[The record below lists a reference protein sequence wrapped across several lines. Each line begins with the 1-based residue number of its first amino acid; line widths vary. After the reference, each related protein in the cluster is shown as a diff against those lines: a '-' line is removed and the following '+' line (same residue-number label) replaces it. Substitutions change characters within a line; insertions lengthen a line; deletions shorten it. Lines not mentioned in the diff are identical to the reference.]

1 MECLDVYVRFITETP
16 PPKYPELMLPQ
27 FRIAEPSL
35 EGGKGNFPKS
45 LLCPIQEHQ
54 QLHFV
59 RVRHNKVTHVRG
71 SPSSLTDTNMSALL
85 LFDVAFHIQV
95 SM

>member
-1 MECLDVYVRFITETP
+1 
-16 PPKYPELMLPQ
+16 MLPLL
-27 FRIAEPSL
+27 RIAEPSL
-35 EGGKGNFPKS
+35 EGGRVSFPKS

-59 RVRHNKVTHVRG
+59 RVRHNKVTYVCG
-71 SPSSLTDTNMSALL
+71 FPLSLIDTNTSALL
-85 LFDVAFHIQV
+85 LFDVAFHIQI

>member
-1 MECLDVYVRFITETP
+1 
-16 PPKYPELMLPQ
+16 MLLLL
-27 FRIAEPSL
+27 RIAEPSL
-35 EGGKGNFPKS
+35 EGGKASLPKS

-59 RVRHNKVTHVRG
+59 RVRHNKVTYVRG
-71 SPSSLTDTNMSALL
+71 SPTSLTDTNMSALL
-85 LFDVAFHIQV
+85 LFDVAFHIQI